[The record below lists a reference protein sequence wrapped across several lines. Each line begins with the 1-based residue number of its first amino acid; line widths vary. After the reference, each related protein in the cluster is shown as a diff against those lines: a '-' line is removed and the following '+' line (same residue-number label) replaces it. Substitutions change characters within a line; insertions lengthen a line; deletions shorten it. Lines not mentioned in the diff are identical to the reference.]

1 MSEDQNIEESTDD
14 SLQPMENKNIS
25 ESKISNPK
33 SEIENM
39 EVHKHPH
46 HVTHKKKWGEYLLEF
61 FMLFLAV
68 TLGFFAENIR
78 EHFAEKRNANQY
90 LNAYHNDLIQ
100 NQLAIKRYDS
110 IYIGLLPV
118 YDSICNIYFTK
129 TENLNLI
136 ALERLLIIGK
146 RTILTQ
152 ISSPTYLQLLNSG
165 SLKYIGNVAIRNSM
179 ADYYEKLNT
188 LRDYDLRIALLKNA
202 TYSEVMKIEDMHA
215 FWGIDKK
222 DPDNIRTIP
231 DMQPFDSITG
241 RERRSII
248 SYYRTYFVEL
258 RSNHNS
264 LKELMESNK
273 ALVIMIDKE
282 LNK

>member
-1 MSEDQNIEESTDD
+1 
-14 SLQPMENKNIS
+14 
-25 ESKISNPK
+25 
-33 SEIENM
+33 M

-46 HVTHKKKWGEYLLEF
+46 HVTHAKKWEEYLLEF
-61 FMLFLAV
+61 LMIFLAV

-100 NQLAIKRYDS
+100 NQLTIKRYDS
-110 IYIGLLPV
+110 TYLSLLPV

-146 RTILTQ
+146 RNILTQ
-152 ISSPTYLQLLNSG
+152 ISSPTYTQLLNSG
-165 SLKYIGNVAIRNSM
+165 SLKYIGNISIRNSM
-179 ADYYEKLNT
+179 SDYYEKLNA

-222 DPDNIRTIP
+222 NPDNIRTIP
-231 DMQPFDSITG
+231 GMQPFDSITG

-258 RSNHNS
+258 RANHNS

-273 ALVIMIDKE
+273 ALVTLIDKE